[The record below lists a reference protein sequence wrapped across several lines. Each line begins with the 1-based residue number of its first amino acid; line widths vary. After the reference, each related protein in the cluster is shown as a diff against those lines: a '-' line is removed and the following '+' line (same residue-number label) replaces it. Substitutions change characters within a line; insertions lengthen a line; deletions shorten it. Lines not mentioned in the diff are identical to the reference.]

1 MNHMNKLLTAAL
13 LICALLVALLP
24 TSALAASSTSWADA
38 DGDSFK
44 VTTTKANATVTVEV
58 RKCKDFLGLY
68 PMDAITVVFDPSG
81 SAKTVKAKTGWSLIP
96 NAGTKS
102 YTLKFPKAGS
112 YTVDVDLGSGMD
124 RFLSNGGNVEWRV
137 KSCKNASVK

>member
-1 MNHMNKLLTAAL
+1 M
-13 LICALLVALLP
+13 
-24 TSALAASSTSWADA
+24 
-38 DGDSFK
+38 
-44 VTTTKANATVTVEV
+44 
-58 RKCKDFLGLY
+58 
-68 PMDAITVVFDPSG
+68 
-81 SAKTVKAKTGWSLIP
+81 KAKTGLSLVP

-102 YTLKFPKAGS
+102 YTLKFPKAGN